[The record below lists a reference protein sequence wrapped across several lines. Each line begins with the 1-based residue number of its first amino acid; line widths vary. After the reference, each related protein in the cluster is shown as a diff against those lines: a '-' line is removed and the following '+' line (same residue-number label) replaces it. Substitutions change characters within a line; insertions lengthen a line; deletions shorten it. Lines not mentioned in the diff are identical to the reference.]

1 MKEKNKLKV
10 NNNKYPLP
18 KIKYTNSNNQTLK
31 RHKPNS
37 NQKQLNMNNQN
48 FGQYEHIQSKER
60 KQKEEYLYNSKT
72 NIRINN
78 HRINSGKFSESKSN
92 TPQNNLKYLLREFG
106 LSEYNIK
113 LNAFGYDNNN
123 YLQIGYLSRKSFN
136 NLLSRMHIFP
146 GHIAKMEKFYEYLRK
161 INISSNYDYN
171 HYMNNNYNNYNN
183 ISNTNTNTNT
193 NTNSISSQ
201 TKIRRANY
209 NAIYASNSNKQAPS
223 ANNNYNHY
231 YNYDNYNINKQQ
243 PVNNQKHRKYSN
255 PKSRPKTTQTR
266 GLSKP
271 KSHIRNNYSGNKL
284 MKRNMENNYR
294 LNSPFSNNISE
305 NNKNTLNKEYLVNN
319 KIYHSNNK
327 INYDNNYYLELK
339 NRYLEMNYNN
349 MNYNQNNLY
358 NSNNN
363 YYSDKQKE
371 LEDKINNNIEKM
383 LNYYM
388 VQLNDKLDK
397 SYETVEDSSLSFV
410 ITSQINES
418 QNLSDKSSGSKILP
432 NYKLPSIDTLK
443 DNSDS
448 LNNKKNEDI
457 NNNNKN
463 SEKLRNKFNDK
474 NKNSIKKEEENKLKS
489 ENNNKIEKKVQK
501 EERKD
506 ENVDMKEKEVKKN
519 EDKNENENRELI
531 IKLKEEEKKEIVNEN
546 QMHKDIIK
554 IKDEYAKEIIK
565 KHSDQET
572 STKSKDSKEHEIEE
586 DEFISKDK
594 KQIQVQAQA
603 QTQPQAQTQ
612 SQNQAQVQEKDIPI
626 DIKLEPQENG
636 KEEEK
641 NILSKN
647 HRSLLLNDSNIISDR
662 YSLEQNIFD
671 SLRLNRSLDEENI
684 NKDTLKFDIEFMCR
698 CLGLALMRIIEQG
711 KEKQH
716 ITELYTSNETDNQ
729 VLNFKFYNS
738 DFNKSI
744 NLLKDF
750 FNTNNNKKL
759 EEMNMIS
766 ILEKFCLEHGDIDND
781 DIDMMKHIIK
791 KDDEK
796 IVQKDDLQEETFKLK
811 NGLADIENEIKFI
824 GEFFSYGK
832 KKKNYQNLSENT
844 KKILCKDLSYIKEI
858 DSEMNRTGSNM
869 SSKVNNN
876 NSGIN
881 NSNINNVENYS
892 EEFNMS
898 KSSKEDK
905 EEDSKSNQE
914 NKNKILGEDEKDED
928 EDYNYED
935 EFLNDE
941 NDILDEKKEKEKEK
955 GKEDINKEKEN
966 NIKSDDVKDEDK
978 KDEDKKDEDIKE
990 KEKEKEKDEDKLK
1003 IEEIKDEIKNEK
1015 IKEELNKKLNEKD
1028 EDNIIK
1034 KEEISTNIDLNDING
1049 DKATSKENMEIAKN
1063 ISDIKN
1069 DDSINESNNMETNYI
1084 IDVDNMEKYKD
1095 YLLKQF
1101 EIFDDDFL
1109 YYSMHI
1115 PQKRYMPPPDP
1126 QSIFEF
1132 VANIMILTKM
1142 EKEVIIISLI
1152 YIERLIFNT
1161 GFILNSRNWRKIIF
1175 IALIIAS
1182 KLWDDDSLENIHFSQ
1197 VFTHLKIGEINLL
1210 ERTFLEL
1217 INYKVFI
1224 KFGEYMKYYLAIKNL
1239 ALRFNFNGEQIVP
1252 VSVQKMM
1259 KIQEYAYQMQKRMR
1273 KKVSLNNSAQF

>member
-1 MKEKNKLKV
+1 MKEKNKLKI

-18 KIKYTNSNNQTLK
+18 KIKYTNSNNQALK
-31 RHKPNS
+31 KHKPNN
-37 NQKQLNMNNQN
+37 NQQQLNMNNLYNLDQYDN
-48 FGQYEHIQSKER
+48 FQSKEQ

-78 HRINSGKFSESKSN
+78 HRFNSGKLSESKSN
-92 TPQNNLKYLLREFG
+92 ITQNNLKHLLREFG
-106 LSEYNIK
+106 LSEYNRK
-113 LNAFGYDNNN
+113 LNELGYDNNN

-136 NLLSRMHIFP
+136 NLLSRIHIFP

-171 HYMNNNYNNYNN
+171 HYNHYTNNNYNNYNN
-183 ISNTNTNTNT
+183 SNTNS

-201 TKIRRANY
+201 AKIRKANY
-209 NAIYASNSNKQAPS
+209 YEVYTSNSNRQAPS
-223 ANNNYNHY
+223 ASNNYNHY

-243 PVNNQKHRKYSN
+243 PVNNQKHKKYSS
-255 PKSRPKTTQTR
+255 PKCRPKTTQTKA
-266 GLSKP
+266 LSKP
-271 KSHIRNNYSGNKL
+271 KVRIRNNYSGNKL
-284 MKRNMENNYR
+284 MKRNVENNYQ
-294 LNSPFSNNISE
+294 LNSPFPNNINE
-305 NNKNTLNKEYLVNN
+305 NNKNTLNKEYLINN
-319 KIYHSNNK
+319 KRYLSNNK
-327 INYDNNYYLELK
+327 INNDNNYYLELK
-339 NRYLEMNYNN
+339 NRYLQMNYNN
-349 MNYNQNNLY
+349 IND
-358 NSNNN
+358 SNNN
-363 YYSDKQKE
+363 FYADKQKE

-388 VQLNDKLDK
+388 VQLNDKLDR
-397 SYETVEDSSLSFV
+397 SYETVEDSSLSYV

-418 QNLSDKSSGSKILP
+418 QSLSDKNSGSKILP
-432 NYKLPSIDTLK
+432 NYKLPSI
-443 DNSDS
+443 NNFDS
-448 LNNKKNEDI
+448 LNNKKSLDT
-457 NNNNKN
+457 NNNKN
-463 SEKLRNKFNDK
+463 NEKLRNKFNDK
-474 NKNSIKKEEENKLKS
+474 NKNSIKKEEENKLIS

-506 ENVDMKEKEVKKN
+506 DNIHVKEKEVQKNNDN
-519 EDKNENENRELI
+519 EDKNEKKELI
-531 IKLKEEEKKEIVNEN
+531 IKLKDEEKKEIVNEN

-554 IKDEYAKEIIK
+554 VKDEYVKEIIK
-565 KHSDQET
+565 KHSDQEN

-594 KQIQVQAQA
+594 KQFPTQI
-603 QTQPQAQTQ
+603 QTQT
-612 SQNQAQVQEKDIPI
+612 QNQAQVQVQAQAKEQEIPI
-626 DIKLEPQENG
+626 DIKLEPQENE
-636 KEEEK
+636 KEEDK
-641 NILSKN
+641 KVISKN
-647 HRSLLLNDSNIISDR
+647 HRSLLLNDSNIISDK

-671 SLRLNRSLDEENI
+671 SLRLNRSFDEENI

-716 ITELYTSNETDNQ
+716 ITELYISNEKDNQ

-750 FNTNNNKKL
+750 FNTNNNEKL
-759 EEMNMIS
+759 GEMNMIS
-766 ILEKFCLEHGDIDND
+766 ILEKFCLEHNDIDND

-791 KDDEK
+791 NGDEK
-796 IVQKDDLQEETFKLK
+796 IMQKDDLQEETFKLK

-832 KKKNYQNLSENT
+832 KKKNYQDLSENT

-858 DSEMNRTGSNM
+858 DSELNKTGSNM
-869 SSKVNNN
+869 NSKINNNN
-876 NSGIN
+876 NSEIN

-898 KSSKEDK
+898 KMSKEDK

-928 EDYNYED
+928 EDEDYNYED

-955 GKEDINKEKEN
+955 EKVKEKEKENGKEKEEINIEKEN
-966 NIKSDDVKDEDK
+966 NIKSDDIKNKNEKDEDK
-978 KDEDKKDEDIKE
+978 
-990 KEKEKEKDEDKLK
+990 KEKDEDKKEKDDEKIK

-1015 IKEELNKKLNEKD
+1015 IKEELSKKVNEKD

-1034 KEEISTNIDLNDING
+1034 KEEISTNTDLNDANG
-1049 DKATSKENMEIAKN
+1049 DKPTSKENMEIDKN
-1063 ISDIKN
+1063 LSDIKN
-1069 DDSINESNNMETNYI
+1069 DDTINESNNIETNYI
-1084 IDVDNMEKYKD
+1084 IDADNMEKYKD

-1161 GFILNSRNWRKIIF
+1161 GFIINSRNWRKIIF
-1175 IALIIAS
+1175 IALIMAS

>member
-18 KIKYTNSNNQTLK
+18 KIKYTNSNNQPLK

-37 NQKQLNMNNQN
+37 NQQQLNMNNLYN
-48 FGQYEHIQSKER
+48 LDQYDNIQSKEQ
-60 KQKEEYLYNSKT
+60 KQKDEYIYNSKT
-72 NIRINN
+72 NIKINN
-78 HRINSGKFSESKSN
+78 HRFNSGKLSESKSN

-106 LSEYNIK
+106 LSEYSRK
-113 LNAFGYDNNN
+113 LNELGYDNNN

-136 NLLSRMHIFP
+136 NLLSRIHIFP

-171 HYMNNNYNNYNN
+171 HYMNSNYNNYNN
-183 ISNTNTNTNT
+183 SNTNS

-201 TKIRRANY
+201 TKIRRTNY
-209 NAIYASNSNKQAPS
+209 NSIYSSNSNKQPPS
-223 ANNNYNHY
+223 ASNNYNHY

-243 PVNNQKHRKYSN
+243 PVNNQKHKKYSS
-255 PKSRPKTTQTR
+255 PKSRPKTSQSK

-271 KSHIRNNYSGNKL
+271 KSRIRNNFSGNKL
-284 MKRNMENNYR
+284 MKRNMENNYQ
-294 LNSPFSNNISE
+294 LNSPFSNNINE
-305 NNKNTLNKEYLVNN
+305 NNKNTMNKEYLTNN
-319 KIYHSNNK
+319 KRYISNNK

-339 NRYLEMNYNN
+339 NRYLQMNYNN
-349 MNYNQNNLY
+349 MNDNQSNLY
-358 NSNNN
+358 DSNNN
-363 YYSDKQKE
+363 YYADKQKE

-388 VQLNDKLDK
+388 AQLNDKLDR
-397 SYETVEDSSLSFV
+397 SYETVEDSSLSYV

-418 QNLSDKSSGSKILP
+418 QSLSDKNSGSKILP
-432 NYKLPSIDTLK
+432 NYKLPSM
-443 DNSDS
+443 NNFDS
-448 LNNKKNEDI
+448 LNNKKNAGL

-463 SEKLRNKFNDK
+463 NEKLRNKFNDK
-474 NKNSIKKEEENKLKS
+474 NKNSIKKEEEYKIKS

-506 ENVDMKEKEVKKN
+506 DDAHMKEKEVQKN
-519 EDKNENENRELI
+519 NINEEKNENENRELI
-531 IKLKEEEKKEIVNEN
+531 IKLKDEEKKEIINEN
-546 QMHKDIIK
+546 KMHKDIIK
-554 IKDEYAKEIIK
+554 VKDEYVKEIIK

-572 STKSKDSKEHEIEE
+572 STKSKDSKEHDIEE

-594 KQIQVQAQA
+594 KQIPTQI
-603 QTQPQAQTQ
+603 QTPTQTQIQNQPQAQVQTKEQTQ
-612 SQNQAQVQEKDIPI
+612 DIPI
-626 DIKLEPQENG
+626 DIKLEPQENE

-641 NILSKN
+641 KVINKN

-716 ITELYTSNETDNQ
+716 ITELYTSNEKDNQ

-750 FNTNNNKKL
+750 FNTNNNEKL
-759 EEMNMIS
+759 GEMNMIS
-766 ILEKFCLEHGDIDND
+766 ILEKFCLEHEDIDND

-791 KDDEK
+791 NGDEK
-796 IVQKDDLQEETFKLK
+796 IIQKDDLQEETFKLK

-858 DSEMNRTGSNM
+858 DSELNKTGSNM
-869 SSKVNNN
+869 NSKINNNN

-898 KSSKEDK
+898 KTSKEDK

-941 NDILDEKKEKEKEK
+941 NDILDEKKEKENEKEK
-955 GKEDINKEKEN
+955 GKEDINNDKEN
-966 NIKSDDVKDEDK
+966 NIKKDDVKDEDK
-978 KDEDKKDEDIKE
+978 KEE
-990 KEKEKEKDEDKLK
+990 EKEKEKDDEKLK

-1015 IKEELNKKLNEKD
+1015 IKEELSKKVNEKD
-1028 EDNIIK
+1028 EENIIK
-1034 KEEISTNIDLNDING
+1034 KEEISTNTDLNDANG
-1049 DKATSKENMEIAKN
+1049 DKITSKENMEIDKN

-1069 DDSINESNNMETNYI
+1069 DDSINESNNVETNYI
-1084 IDVDNMEKYKD
+1084 IDADNMEKFKD

-1161 GFILNSRNWRKIIF
+1161 GFIINSRNWRKIIF

>member
-1 MKEKNKLKV
+1 MKEKNKIKI

-18 KIKYTNSNNQTLK
+18 KIKYTNSSNQTLK
-31 RHKPNS
+31 RHKQNG
-37 NQKQLNMNNQN
+37 NQQQLNINNLYN
-48 FGQYEHIQSKER
+48 LDQYDIIQSREQ

-72 NIRINN
+72 NVRINN
-78 HRINSGKFSESKSN
+78 HRFNSGKLSESKSN

-106 LSEYNIK
+106 LSEYNRK
-113 LNAFGYDNNN
+113 LNELGYDNNN

-136 NLLSRMHIFP
+136 NLMSRIHIFP
-146 GHIAKMEKFYEYLRK
+146 GHISKMEKFYEYLRK
-161 INISSNYDYN
+161 INISSNYDYS
-171 HYMNNNYNNYNN
+171 HYMNNNYNHNNYNN
-183 ISNTNTNTNT
+183 SNTNS

-201 TKIRRANY
+201 VKVRRANY
-209 NAIYASNSNKQAPS
+209 NAIYSSNSSRQVPS
-223 ANNNYNHY
+223 ASNNYNHY

-243 PVNNQKHRKYSN
+243 PVNNQKHKKYSS
-255 PKSRPKTTQTR
+255 PKSRPKTTQTK

-271 KSHIRNNYSGNKL
+271 KSRIRNNYSGNKL
-284 MKRNMENNYR
+284 MKRNMENNYQ
-294 LNSPFSNNISE
+294 LNSAFSNNTNE
-305 NNKNTLNKEYLVNN
+305 NNKNNLNKEYLTNNNRYLPNN
-319 KIYHSNNK
+319 KL
-327 INYDNNYYLELK
+327 NYDNDYYLELK
-339 NRYLEMNYNN
+339 NRYLQMNYNN
-349 MNYNQNNLY
+349 LNMNESQNNLY
-358 NSNNN
+358 DSNNN
-363 YYSDKQKE
+363 YYADKQKE
-371 LEDKINNNIEKM
+371 LEDNINRNIEKM

-397 SYETVEDSSLSFV
+397 SYETVEDSSLSYV

-418 QNLSDKSSGSKILP
+418 QNISDKSSGSKILP
-432 NYKLPSIDTLK
+432 NYKLPSM
-443 DNSDS
+443 NNFDS
-448 LNNKKNEDI
+448 LNNKKNVGS
-457 NNNNKN
+457 NNNKN
-463 SEKLRNKFNDK
+463 NDKLRSKFNDK
-474 NKNSIKKEEENKLKS
+474 NKNSTKKEEENKLKS
-489 ENNNKIEKKVQK
+489 ENNNKNAKRALK

-506 ENVDMKEKEVKKN
+506 DNAHEKEKEIQKN
-519 EDKNENENRELI
+519 SVNTPEDKKENKELI
-531 IKLKEEEKKEIVNEN
+531 IKLKDEEKKEIENEN

-554 IKDEYAKEIIK
+554 IKDEYVKEIIK

-586 DEFISKDK
+586 DELISKDK
-594 KQIQVQAQA
+594 KQ
-603 QTQPQAQTQ
+603 TQPQ
-612 SQNQAQVQEKDIPI
+612 NQAEAQDIPI
-626 DIKLEPQENG
+626 DIKLEPQENE
-636 KEEEK
+636 KEEDK
-641 NILSKN
+641 KPITKN

-698 CLGLALMRIIEQG
+698 CLGMALMRIIEQG

-716 ITELYTSNETDNQ
+716 ITELYTSNESDNQ

-750 FNTNNNKKL
+750 FNANNNEKL
-759 EEMNMIS
+759 GEMNMIS
-766 ILEKFCLEHGDIDND
+766 ILEKFCIEHGDIDNN

-791 KDDEK
+791 NGDEK
-796 IVQKDDLQEETFKLK
+796 IIQKDDLQEETFKLK

-858 DSEMNRTGSNM
+858 DSELNKTGSNM
-869 SSKVNNN
+869 NSKINNN

-898 KSSKEDK
+898 KTSKEDK

-914 NKNKILGEDEKDED
+914 NKNKILEDDKNDD

-941 NDILDEKKEKEKEK
+941 NDILDEKKEKE
-955 GKEDINKEKEN
+955 N
-966 NIKSDDVKDEDK
+966 NIKSDDIKDEDK
-978 KDEDKKDEDIKE
+978 KE
-990 KEKEKEKDEDKLK
+990 KEKEKEKDENEDEEK
-1003 IEEIKDEIKNEK
+1003 IKIKEIKDEIKNEK
-1015 IKEELNKKLNEKD
+1015 IKEELNKKVNEKD
-1028 EDNIIK
+1028 KDKDEENIIK
-1034 KEEISTNIDLNDING
+1034 KEEISTNTDLNDANG
-1049 DKATSKENMEIAKN
+1049 TSKENIEIDKN

-1069 DDSINESNNMETNYI
+1069 DDSINESNNIETNYI
-1084 IDVDNMEKYKD
+1084 IDADNMEKYKD

-1101 EIFDDDFL
+1101 EIFDDDFI

-1161 GFILNSRNWRKIIF
+1161 GFIINSRNWRKIIF